1 MLKHIANLKESKVLE
16 LEKSIMDFGYNKN
29 DFVIKK
35 IKCEDD
41 NTNDGF
47 SSVYN
52 VTVAIPKKFS
62 DAATKVSMNFSR
74 DKIKLLDK
82 DDNVLI
88 TTADKGYS
96 DVVKPTF
103 FVA

>member
-16 LEKSIMDFGYNKN
+16 LENSIK

-35 IKCEDD
+35 IKCEDY

-47 SSVYN
+47 FSVYN

-62 DAATKVSMNFSR
+62 SIATKISMNFSR

-82 DDNVLI
+82 DNNVHI
-88 TTADKGYS
+88 ITADKGYF

-103 FVA
+103 FIA